1 MISRNI
7 FITQQQRVALG
18 DFSQVK
24 LIRGNINFS
33 RSKTNKK
40 AFGTECYL
48 APEVIAEIGDF
59 QKSPAIDIW

>member
-1 MISRNI
+1 
-7 FITQQQRVALG
+7 VALG